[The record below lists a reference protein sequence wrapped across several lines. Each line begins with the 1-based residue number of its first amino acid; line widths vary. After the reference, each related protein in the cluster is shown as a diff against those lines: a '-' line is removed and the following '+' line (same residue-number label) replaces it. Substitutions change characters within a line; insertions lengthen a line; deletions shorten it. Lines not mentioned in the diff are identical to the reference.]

1 MHSPLPT
8 VLHEEIFCELLI
20 NVCRIYGITLP
31 ELPTSHPFQDTTDNA
46 VEYAYM
52 LGLIQGTGEGMF
64 SPEMP
69 LTREMA
75 AVMVSRVLILF
86 QSASGNDIENT
97 IHTAPTGPITYS
109 QPMSDVNATNLLK
122 NYAID
127 HNLVSQWA
135 KIYMADVYTQGILL
149 GTGGGKLDPKSNL
162 TREQAVLLSL
172 KVLTYCDES
181 PIRAIGVE
189 TCILPKPTG
198 IYIST
203 SYQADNV
210 LLRWNSIPSA
220 SAYDVIISQSGV
232 TSYTNRINTNYLD
245 LRDKSLYNTIFKK

>member
-1 MHSPLPT
+1 
-8 VLHEEIFCELLI
+8 
-20 NVCRIYGITLP
+20 
-31 ELPTSHPFQDTTDNA
+31 
-46 VEYAYM
+46 
-52 LGLIQGTGEGMF
+52 
-64 SPEMP
+64 
-69 LTREMA
+69 
-75 AVMVSRVLILF
+75 
-86 QSASGNDIENT
+86 
-97 IHTAPTGPITYS
+97 
-109 QPMSDVNATNLLK
+109 MSDVNATNLLK

-245 LRDKSLYNTIFKK
+245 LRDKSLYNTIFKKNNKQLVHADIKVTPVNKKNGEASIYALQQAFSIFFPIVSINEIITGDPNKNQFKDIHEANQNMTTITVKVWNLTTSGAKKISNYQP